1 MLQYSFANA
10 LDVHRLLEWAKLL
23 GATVSGSILSLIIY
37 TLVYH
42 AFFHPLAKYPGPVL
56 AKFTNLY
63 SAYHAWKVDAEEM
76 VKSPTDVYG
85 HGAPVTKGHSYKV
98 LSARAPNTLTMQDK
112 VQHSRRRRVLS
123 QAFSESSLR
132 KFEPVMQ
139 ARIDRFLRVVRGPD
153 LQAGQWSEPSNMAHR
168 FTHLAFDTMTA
179 LTFDIDY
186 RTIEDGEYRFVMDTI
201 EKSNVRLAALWQMPN
216 LTFGGLD
223 RKLLPESDKAAKRFV
238 LFLRSLMK
246 IRLGEDKADNNDI
259 FSFLQQCKDS
269 DTGQHLTLKELST
282 ETATFVVAG
291 VDTSST
297 TMAAMAHYL
306 SCTEKAYR
314 QAVEEVRAAFDSVEE
329 IQLGKKLNSCVFL
342 RACMDEALRLS
353 PPGGGPPWRVI
364 DNDKGM
370 MINGQFVPPGC
381 EVGSGI
387 YAMQR
392 SPANW
397 EHPHRFMPE
406 RWADEVEGR
415 RPYFPFN
422 IGPRSCVGKPLAI
435 AQIML
440 TFARLLFEFDFERAE
455 EATRSKA
462 NLDMLDSQTIPYV
475 LRDHV
480 TGQKDGPML
489 RFRPRF

>member
-1 MLQYSFANA
+1 ML
-10 LDVHRLLEWAKLL
+10 K
-23 GATVSGSILSLIIY
+23 
-37 TLVYH
+37 
-42 AFFHPLAKYPGPVL
+42 P
-56 AKFTNLY
+56 
-63 SAYHAWKVDAEEM
+63 
-76 VKSPTDVYG
+76 PTAVYG

-112 VQHSRRRRVLS
+112 LQHSRRRRVLS

-132 KFEPVMQ
+132 KFQPVIQ
-139 ARIDRFLRVVRGPD
+139 TRIDRFLQVVRGGVD

-168 FTHLAFDTMTA
+168 FTHLAFDTMTT

-186 RTIEDGEYRFVMDTI
+186 RTIEDDEYRFVMDAI

-216 LTFGGLD
+216 LTFWGLD

-238 LFLRSLMK
+238 VFLRSLMK
-246 IRLGEDKADNNDI
+246 LRLGEEKADNNDI
-259 FSFLQQCKDS
+259 FSFLQQCKDP
-269 DTGQHLTLKELST
+269 DTKQHLTLKELST

-306 SCTEKAYR
+306 SCTDKAYH
-314 QAVEEVRAAFDSVEE
+314 QAVEEVRATFDSVEE

-370 MINGQFVPPGC
+370 IIDGQFVPSGC

-406 RWADEVEGR
+406 RWTDEVDGR

-440 TFARLLFEFDFERAE
+440 TFARLLFEFDFKRAE
-455 EATRSKA
+455 GATKA
-462 NLDMLDSQTIPYV
+462 NIEMLDSQTIPYV